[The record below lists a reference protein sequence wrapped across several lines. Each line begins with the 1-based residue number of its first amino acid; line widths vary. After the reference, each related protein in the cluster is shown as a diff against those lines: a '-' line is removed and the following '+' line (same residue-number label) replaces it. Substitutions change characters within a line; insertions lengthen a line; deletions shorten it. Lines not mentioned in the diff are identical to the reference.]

1 MWSWGAKPF
10 LDGNSDLGS
19 RSFAISRTVKVFVTM
34 PFLCKK
40 LTKPTSQQLK
50 EEEARNVLCHRCFTH
65 FVFKSGKSSTETY
78 SQRRTG
84 SALLLRQRTG
94 TQQYHSRSKAPRSAA
109 LREPPKAARERPS
122 APTAAPAQ
130 QPRPRA
136 APTPTPAA
144 NNNSAARPHR

>member
-19 RSFAISRTVKVFVTM
+19 RSFTISRTVKVFVTM

-94 TQQYHSRSKAPRSAA
+94 HTAVPQPLQSTQERGSEGATKGRQGTPLSANGRSR
-109 LREPPKAARERPS
+109 
-122 APTAAPAQ
+122 PTAPPQGRSHPHAGRQ
-130 QPRPRA
+130 Q
-136 APTPTPAA
+136 
-144 NNNSAARPHR
+144 